1 LILKHNPNP
10 NQDAF
15 FRFRPGC
22 ELRIEPARPACQ
34 SKRRAYPRPRRLP
47 TGGIAK
53 IFWALRRVTRIN
65 CGTQSKNA
73 RVGRRTWT
81 RATPRDATRRRR
93 HSSHIVARRVDLCAS
108 ALPAV
113 LVRRTTSV
121 LQTARFRFSCSKEYE
136 KRPFP
141 DNIYIKIRLSGFTT
155 LHDSRRYK
163 IPRCLGAS
171 RPDTRKARCAARMIL
186 LVCLSPFCPLSVL
199 SLIPSIR

>member
-1 LILKHNPNP
+1 MILKHNPNP

-141 DNIYIKIRLSGFTT
+141 DKIYIKIRLYKDKIVGFHDATRLAT
-155 LHDSRRYK
+155 LQNSAMPGRLTPRHTKGTVCGEDDIK
-163 IPRCLGAS
+163 IR
-171 RPDTRKARCAARMIL
+171 
-186 LVCLSPFCPLSVL
+186 
-199 SLIPSIR
+199 